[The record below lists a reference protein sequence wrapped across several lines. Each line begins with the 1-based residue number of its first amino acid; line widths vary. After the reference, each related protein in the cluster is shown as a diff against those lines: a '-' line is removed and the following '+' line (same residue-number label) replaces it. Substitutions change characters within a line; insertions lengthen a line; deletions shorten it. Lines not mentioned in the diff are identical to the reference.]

1 MTGLFSKR
9 GSRLGL
15 STTLWLIVGLG
26 TACNGGDASGR
37 DCSPGEVDFCF
48 CPGDSGP
55 VSGTQTCRADGSAA
69 ACNCEGASGSGSE
82 SKDDSDGGSGSSG
95 ETSGGSDGATGDAS
109 DLCGNGVFDPGEC
122 AIDPD
127 GHLEACPE
135 DCALDSDSDSSLGC
149 DDCPGGTACFEGV
162 CVGTGELRI
171 SLSWDYVSDLDL
183 HVVTPGGDEISFVDP
198 AAGGGVLD
206 VDDCV
211 GGECLDNNST
221 HVENIFFPMQP
232 QAGEYRLWVNNFDG
246 ARGGP
251 FEIQVSGAAT
261 ATFTGSLPASS
272 VDSEV
277 FGFGI

>member
-1 MTGLFSKR
+1 MRYPAGLLV
-9 GSRLGL
+9 LGL
-15 STTLWLIVGLG
+15 AWTASGCVERLIQGED
-26 TACNGGDASGR
+26 TDADAS
-37 DCSPGEVDFCF
+37 
-48 CPGDSGP
+48 
-55 VSGTQTCRADGSAA
+55 
-69 ACNCEGASGSGSE
+69 
-82 SKDDSDGGSGSSG
+82 
-95 ETSGGSDGATGDAS
+95 
-109 DLCGNGVFDPGEC
+109 
-122 AIDPD
+122 
-127 GHLEACPE
+127 
-135 DCALDSDSDSSLGC
+135 SSLGDDSSSSDVFSTEGAEC
-149 DDCPGGTACFEGV
+149 NGPQDCPEEATCFEGV